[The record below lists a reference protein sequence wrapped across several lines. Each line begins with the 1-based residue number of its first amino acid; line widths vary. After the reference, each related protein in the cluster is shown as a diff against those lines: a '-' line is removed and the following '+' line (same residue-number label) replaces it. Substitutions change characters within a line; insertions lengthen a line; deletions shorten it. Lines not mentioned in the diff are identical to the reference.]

1 MKLTM
6 NIVGTPVVQEPPM
19 INFIG
24 VGTKYTLNPS
34 WNLIRMDGVRP
45 LTLWD
50 MTTDLLP
57 IQPLVNNDT
66 YKLVQWGNYNN
77 GTYTP
82 SPLPKTVLYDRH
94 TLDFVNVGTEISGSD
109 LYTSLDDTNM
119 RYFVYFTDM
128 YSDGYPYYYFLRFLR
143 SSDQREI
150 YIHFYK
156 GTKKHTYPTITNGKF
171 HTIPFDTI
179 VPLNLQ
185 EMFDNFDYFDTDLIS
200 LISTVAEIG
209 EPVTQTLQQL
219 YGEIAPD
226 KFLKVYM
233 LNDNYSPTYGI
244 QEVERLT
251 INGLPVYY
259 GQALNYNQA
268 TSGSILINTMGLA
281 KGDRLEY
288 HFGIEGVLNI
298 KIHCKVV

>member
-6 NIVGTPVVQEPPM
+6 NIVGTPVVQQPPL

-24 VGTKYTLNPS
+24 VGVAYPPNPS
-34 WNLIRMDGVRP
+34 WVLIRDKEFRP

-57 IQPLVNNDT
+57 IQPLVNNDV
-66 YKLVQWGNYNN
+66 YKLIQWGDYNN
-77 GTYTP
+77 GTYIQ
-82 SPLPKTVLYDRH
+82 SPDQNTVLYDDN
-94 TLDFVNVGTEISGSD
+94 TSSYVPVGTDINGSD
-109 LYTSLDDTNM
+109 LYTSLDGTNM
-119 RYFVYFTDM
+119 RYFVNFSDM
-128 YSDGYPYYYFLRFLR
+128 YPNGYPNYYYLRFLR
-143 SSDQREI
+143 ISDSREI

-156 GTKKHTYPTITNGKF
+156 GTEKVTYPTITNDKSY
-171 HTIPFDTI
+171 TIPPNTI

-185 EMFDNFDYFDTDLIS
+185 EMFSNFDYNDPYLIDL
-200 LISTVAEIG
+200 LSTVDEIG

-233 LNDNYSPTYGI
+233 LNNGYSPTYGI

-281 KGDRLEY
+281 QGDKLEY
-288 HFGIEGVLNI
+288 HFGIEGVVNI
-298 KIHCKVV
+298 KIHCLVV